1 MVILKQPL
9 SHLIIVFVILIIFSL
24 ACNLTSTA
32 NLIKSTAEGAATKVE
47 EGRGLL
53 STGEAIV
60 TQIEGSGIAETA
72 QAWAT
77 QIADSGF
84 KETGEA
90 FATQYVDSGIQKT
103 VQAYVTEF
111 KDSHILETAQAV
123 STQFSLS
130 PDNKPEDIPV
140 LEGEKNAFITSPY
153 LISYFIQLP
162 FNETLA
168 FYQREMPINGW
179 IENENLSVLTEDNA
193 EFIYE
198 KDYRIAKVK
207 LSALPLINQI
217 SIIIELKNVE

>member
-1 MVILKQPL
+1 LKQPL
-9 SHLIIVFVILIIFSL
+9 SHLIILFVILIIFSL

-60 TQIEGSGIAETA
+60 TQIEGSGISETA

-84 KETGEA
+84 KETGQA
-90 FATQYVDSGIQKT
+90 LATQYVDSGIQET
-103 VQAYVTEF
+103 VQAYATEF

-130 PDNKPEDIPV
+130 PENKPEDIPV

-153 LISYFIQLP
+153 LISYFIKVP
-162 FNETLA
+162 FDEALA
-168 FYQREMPINGW
+168 FYQREMPANGW
-179 IENENLSVLTEDNA
+179 NVKENTTVISKENAEISYEKGNLS
-193 EFIYE
+193 
-198 KDYRIAKVK
+198 AKVTI
-207 LSALPLINQI
+207 SALPIINQI
-217 SIIIELKNVE
+217 SIIIDIKTTE